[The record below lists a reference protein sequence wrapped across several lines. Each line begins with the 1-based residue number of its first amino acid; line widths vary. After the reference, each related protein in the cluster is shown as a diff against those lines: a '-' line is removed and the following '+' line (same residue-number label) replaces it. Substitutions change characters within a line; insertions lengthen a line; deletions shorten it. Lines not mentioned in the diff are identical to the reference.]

1 MNRLILILLLV
12 GMGFYVYSVIFN
24 PEVYNQSILKR
35 IKDEI
40 INDDFVERFPS
51 DWHEQ
56 KHINSDKL
64 SEMKKNRVHFSEDI
78 HVKHIENNEQMREK
92 MQESE
97 LNTEEKEIFMQAT
110 HGGNHQQPI
119 NLNLSETPINTETSD
134 IFIKPVQ
141 MNNTSLTMSEN
152 EYFN

>member
-1 MNRLILILLLV
+1 MLLV
-12 GMGFYVYSVIFN
+12 GIGFYVYSVIFN
-24 PEVYNQSILKR
+24 PEIYNQSILKK

-56 KHINSDKL
+56 KNLNNDRL
-64 SEMKKNRVHFSEDI
+64 SEMKKNRVHFSDDVHI
-78 HVKHIENNEQMREK
+78 KHIENNQQMKEK

-110 HGGNHQQPI
+110 QQPI
-119 NLNLSETPINTETSD
+119 NLNIETPINTETSD

>member
-24 PEVYNQSILKR
+24 PEVYNQSILKK

-51 DWHEQ
+51 NWHEQ
-56 KHINSDKL
+56 KNLNNDRL
-64 SEMKKNRVHFSEDI
+64 SEMKKQRVHFSDDVHI
-78 HVKHIENNEQMREK
+78 KHIENNQQMKEK

-110 HGGNHQQPI
+110 QQPI
-119 NLNLSETPINTETSD
+119 NLNIETPINTETSD

>member
-1 MNRLILILLLV
+1 MNKLILILLLI

-24 PEVYNQSILKR
+24 PDVYNQSILKR

-40 INDDFVERFPS
+40 INDDFVEKFPS
-51 DWHEQ
+51 DWHQQ
-56 KHINSDKL
+56 KYLNSDRL
-64 SEMKKNRVHFSEDI
+64 AEMKRQRVHFSDNV
-78 HVKHIENNEQMREK
+78 HVKHIESKEDLREK

-110 HGGNHQQPI
+110 NQHRNIPI
-119 NLNLSETPINTETSD
+119 NLSETPINTENSE
-134 IFIKPVQ
+134 IFINPVQ
-141 MNNTSLTMSEN
+141 INNTNLTMSEN

>member
-56 KHINSDKL
+56 KHMNSDKL
-64 SEMKKNRVHFSEDI
+64 SEMKKNRVHFSDDVHI
-78 HVKHIENNEQMREK
+78 KHIENNQQMREK

-110 HGGNHQQPI
+110 HGGNHQQHI
-119 NLNLSETPINTETSD
+119 KLNLSETPINTETSD

-141 MNNTSLTMSEN
+141 INNTSLTMSEN

>member
-1 MNRLILILLLV
+1 MNRLILILLLI
-12 GMGFYVYSVIFN
+12 GMGIYVYSVIFN
-24 PEVYNQSILKR
+24 PEVYKQSILKK
-35 IKDEI
+35 ITDEI

-51 DWHEQ
+51 NWHEQ
-56 KHINSDKL
+56 KNVNNNKL
-64 SEMKKNRVHFSEDI
+64 TEMKRNHVHFSENVD
-78 HVKHIENNEQMREK
+78 VKHIENNQQMREK

-97 LNTEEKEIFMQAT
+97 LNTEEKDIFMQAT
-110 HGGNHQQPI
+110 KGHTNI
-119 NLNLSETPINTETSD
+119 SIDSETSD

>member
-1 MNRLILILLLV
+1 MGI
-12 GMGFYVYSVIFN
+12 GFYVYSVIFN
-24 PEVYNQSILKR
+24 PEIYNQSIIKK

-51 DWHEQ
+51 NWHEQ
-56 KHINSDKL
+56 KNLNNDRL
-64 SEMKKNRVHFSEDI
+64 SEMKKQRVHFSDDVHI
-78 HVKHIENNEQMREK
+78 KHIENNQQMKEK

-110 HGGNHQQPI
+110 QQPI
-119 NLNLSETPINTETSD
+119 NLNIETPINTETSD

>member
-51 DWHEQ
+51 NWHEQ
-56 KHINSDKL
+56 KNLNNDRL
-64 SEMKKNRVHFSEDI
+64 SEMKKQRVHFSDDVHI
-78 HVKHIENNEQMREK
+78 KHIENNQQMKEK

-110 HGGNHQQPI
+110 QQPI
-119 NLNLSETPINTETSD
+119 NLNIETPINTETSD

>member
-1 MNRLILILLLV
+1 MNRLILILLLI
-12 GMGFYVYSVIFN
+12 GMGIYVYSVIFN

-35 IKDEI
+35 ITDEI

-51 DWHEQ
+51 NWHEQ
-56 KHINSDKL
+56 KNMNNDKL
-64 SEMKKNRVHFSEDI
+64 TEMKRNRVHFSENVD
-78 HVKHIENNEQMREK
+78 VKHIENNQQMREK

-97 LNTEEKEIFMQAT
+97 LNTEEKDIFIQAT
-110 HGGNHQQPI
+110 KGHTNI
-119 NLNLSETPINTETSD
+119 SIDLSETPINTETSD

>member
-24 PEVYNQSILKR
+24 PEIYNQSILKR

-51 DWHEQ
+51 NWYEQ

-64 SEMKKNRVHFSEDI
+64 SEMKKNRVHFSDNI
-78 HVKHIENNEQMREK
+78 HIKHIENNQQMREK

-110 HGGNHQQPI
+110 QQPI
-119 NLNLSETPINTETSD
+119 NLNIETPINTETSD

>member
-1 MNRLILILLLV
+1 
-12 GMGFYVYSVIFN
+12 
-24 PEVYNQSILKR
+24 
-35 IKDEI
+35 
-40 INDDFVERFPS
+40 
-51 DWHEQ
+51 
-56 KHINSDKL
+56 
-64 SEMKKNRVHFSEDI
+64 
-78 HVKHIENNEQMREK
+78 MREK

-97 LNTEEKEIFMQAT
+97 LNTEEKEIFMKAT

>member
-1 MNRLILILLLV
+1 MNRLILIMLLV
-12 GMGFYVYSVIFN
+12 GIGFYVYSVIFN
-24 PEVYNQSILKR
+24 PEIYNQSILKK

-56 KHINSDKL
+56 KNLNNDRL
-64 SEMKKNRVHFSEDI
+64 SEMKKNRVHFSDDVHI
-78 HVKHIENNEQMREK
+78 KHIENNQQMKEK

-110 HGGNHQQPI
+110 QQPI
-119 NLNLSETPINTETSD
+119 NLNIETPINTETSD